1 MNLTYD
7 ALQEALARIENTTPT
22 ERALIEALEA
32 RYVRPFP
39 EDRSH
44 LDQAYADAMREV
56 WERFPDDP
64 DVGFLFA
71 ESLMILSPWALYD
84 RESLVPTEN
93 TGEIVATLERVMELN
108 PNHPGACHAFIHAV
122 EQSATPE
129 RALPAADRLCEL
141 TPVIPHMVHMP
152 SHIYLR
158 TDQWDRAVEQNLLAA
173 EADERYFGVR
183 PVRTFDYASNIH
195 NNHIAAWSA
204 MMTGREEIAIRTS
217 RRMWDSCPEEIQPIA
232 FAVADSWMC
241 SLYDAQKRFG
251 RWDDLL
257 AEPAPPESMPI
268 TTCMWRANRAVAY
281 AAKKD
286 FAGATAELE
295 RFRQARE
302 RLPEDPSAYYF
313 TTPESVQQRMD
324 VVEHFVPGEIALQ
337 RGDWDEAIAHLERAV
352 EAEDLLGFGGEP
364 PAYLQPI
371 RHTLGAVYM
380 KAGRFA
386 DAERVYRED
395 QREYAGNG
403 WSLYG
408 LARALEAQSKAD
420 DATAVEASFQTVWQ
434 HADEELTTSCKCIEA
449 IAVDG

>member
-32 RYVRPFP
+32 RYVKPFP

-44 LDQAYADAMREV
+44 LDQAYADAMRQA

-84 RESLVPTEN
+84 RETLVPTEN
-93 TGEIVATLERVMELN
+93 TGEIVATLERVFELN
-108 PNHPGACHAFIHAV
+108 PNHPGACHAYIHAV

-141 TPVIPHMVHMP
+141 TPGIPHTVHMP

-173 EADERYFGVR
+173 EADELYFGVR

-217 RRMWDSCPEEIQPIA
+217 RKMWDSCPDEIRPIA

-241 SLYDAQKRFG
+241 SLYDEHA
-251 RWDDLL
+251 DHDLH
-257 AEPAPPESMPI
+257 
-268 TTCMWRANRAVAY
+268 VA
-281 AAKKD
+281 
-286 FAGATAELE
+286 
-295 RFRQARE
+295 
-302 RLPEDPSAYYF
+302 
-313 TTPESVQQRMD
+313 
-324 VVEHFVPGEIALQ
+324 
-337 RGDWDEAIAHLERAV
+337 
-352 EAEDLLGFGGEP
+352 GEP
-364 PAYLQPI
+364 
-371 RHTLGAVYM
+371 R
-380 KAGRFA
+380 GRVRG
-386 DAERVYRED
+386 EE
-395 QREYAGNG
+395 
-403 WSLYG
+403 G
-408 LARALEAQSKAD
+408 LRGRDGGARALPPGAREAARGPQRLLLHEPRERA
-420 DATAVEASFQTVWQ
+420 ATDERGRALRPGRDRAPAWRLGRGD
-434 HADEELTTSCKCIEA
+434 HAPRARSRGRRPPR
-449 IAVDG
+449 VRR